1 MQTQTAIAPTAQ
13 ATHTN
18 TLFHRI
24 WPPAIIMFGLGL
36 TAAWMA
42 LLGYGLVSL
51 IKIAF

>member
-1 MQTQTAIAPTAQ
+1 MQTQTAIGPTAQ
-13 ATHTN
+13 ATQTN

-24 WPPAIIMFGLGL
+24 WPKTLVIFGLGL
-36 TAAWMA
+36 TAAWSA